1 MIFQTFGQFLDVGC
15 DNCENVHLK
24 MKGKKEQV
32 EEYTTS
38 QFGFVPNNWIAGK
51 SGFYAIN
58 VDTTEFSKKVQKD
71 FVQNEKET
79 WESHTH
85 PITKEETP
93 IRLIALEI
101 KKEEK

>member
-1 MIFQTFGQFLDVGC
+1 
-15 DNCENVHLK
+15 

-58 VDTTEFSKKVQKD
+58 VDTTEFSKKVQKELD
-71 FVQNEKET
+71 QTEIET
-79 WESHTH
+79 LESHTCL
-85 PITKEETP
+85 ITKDETS
-93 IRLIALEI
+93 IYLIALEER
-101 KKEEK
+101 KKKPELK